1 MFVSAV
7 RFPETVME
15 ATEAAPDTSNM
26 VEGEEVPIP
35 TLLLV
40 ESTFNV
46 VVSTVRSSVM
56 VREDRVELP
65 DTVMV
70 SVSTLVGLNV
80 MGPMPDVLVEGRINV
95 VGVILLREVK
105 SLDNES
111 IRCSRTARAMPEGLV
126 MSSRMMTGPV
136 IG

>member
-1 MFVSAV
+1 
-7 RFPETVME
+7 ME

-26 VEGEEVPIP
+26 VEGEDVPIP
-35 TLLLV
+35 TLLFV

-46 VVSTVRSSVM
+46 DVSTVRSLVM
-56 VREDRVELP
+56 AREDRVDVP

-70 SVSTLVGLNV
+70 VVSTLAGLNV
-80 MGPMPDVLVEGRINV
+80 MGPMPDVLVEGRIRV
-95 VGVILLREVK
+95 VGVILLNEVRSEDK
-105 SLDNES
+105 VS
-111 IRCSRTARAMPEGLV
+111 IRCSRTARVMPEGLV